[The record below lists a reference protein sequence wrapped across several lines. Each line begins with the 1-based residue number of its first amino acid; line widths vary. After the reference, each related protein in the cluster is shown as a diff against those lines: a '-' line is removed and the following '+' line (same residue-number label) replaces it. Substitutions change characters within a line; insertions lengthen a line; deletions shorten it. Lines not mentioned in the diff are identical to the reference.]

1 MLENLKKG
9 LFKTR
14 ASLKNRLDMLFG
26 KKEIDEEFYEELEEI
41 LLSADVGVET
51 TLNIINSLQKRLK
64 EEKIRDLIM
73 AKEIL
78 KNLMVEKLRGGE
90 QTFSFSPSD
99 SPLVILVLGVNGV
112 GKTTTIA
119 KMAYHFNQQGKK
131 VLLAAGDTFRA
142 AAIEQLEEW
151 TSNLPHTGLIKHQS
165 GGDPSAV
172 IFDAVK
178 AAEARGIDVL
188 ICDTAGRLHTKKNLV
203 EEMSKIY
210 RVCGK
215 ALEGAPDEILLV
227 LDATTGQNSIAQA
240 KYFQEAM
247 PVSGLVLTK
256 LDGTARGGIIFAV
269 KEITGIPVKLIGTGE
284 KLEDL
289 QPFQAE
295 DYVEALL
302 Y

>member
-1 MLENLKKG
+1 MLEIFKKG
-9 LFKTR
+9 LSKTR
-14 ASLKNRLDMLFG
+14 EALKGRIDALFG
-26 KKEIDEEFYEELEEI
+26 KKEIDEEFFEELEEI
-41 LLSADVGVET
+41 LISADVGVDT
-51 TLNIINSLQKRLK
+51 TLTIIDALQKRLK
-64 EEKIRDLIM
+64 EEKIHDLIV

-78 KNLMVEKLRGGE
+78 KNLMAEKLQSGE
-90 QTFSFSPSD
+90 ELYSFSPSV
-99 SPLVILVLGVNGV
+99 SPMVILVLGVNGV

-151 TSNLPHTGLIKHQS
+151 SSNLQRTGLIKHQA

-178 AAEARGIDVL
+178 AAEARGTDVL

-203 EEMSKIY
+203 EEMSKIC

-215 ALEGAPDEILLV
+215 ALEGAPHEILLV

-240 KYFQEAM
+240 KHFQEAM
-247 PVSGLVLTK
+247 PVSGIVLTK

-269 KEITGIPVKLIGTGE
+269 KELTGIPVKLVGTGE
-284 KLEDL
+284 KVEDL

-295 DYVEALL
+295 EYVEALL
-302 Y
+302 F